1 MQMNSTFKIL
11 SVLAAFAAT
20 PALAAEPDAHAS
32 HHPAGAPEATA
43 PATPA
48 PQTDAAP
55 AAAQG
60 CPMMKGQ
67 MMGGQMPMQ
76 GAQGGGAAP
85 APGGQMPMQGAQGG
99 SRGMAGMGSGGM
111 MMGGKGM
118 TCTQGAPAKSSGA
131 AHHRRHR
138 HHRAHSPASSGAH

>member
-1 MQMNSTFKIL
+1 MNSTLKIL

-32 HHPAGAPEATA
+32 HHPAGAPESTS

-48 PQTDAAP
+48 PQTDATP
-55 AAAQG
+55 GAAQG

-67 MMGGQMPMQ
+67 MMGGHMPMQ
-76 GAQGGGAAP
+76 MAQGGGAAP

-99 SRGMAGMGSGGM
+99 SQGMAGMGSGGM
-111 MMGGKGM
+111 MGGKGM
-118 TCTQGAPAKSSGA
+118 NCTQGAQAKSSGA

-138 HHRAHSPASSGAH
+138 QHPTHSPASSGAN